1 MDVVE
6 RGSSGWGRFPETS
19 SGACKDWV
27 KVLGRDV
34 GCLLADMGRAA
45 LKGRDVGTG
54 DVVLG
59 RN

>member
-19 SGACKDWV
+19 KGWV